1 MEVEY
6 FHYDR
11 VIVLFK
17 TCSGSFFGLAP
28 LSLWTCGLRVVL
40 STALN
45 LKDYRNQSK
54 KFLSVTACV
63 NWSLLGPPFST
74 PWSESLK
81 RVPELRDR
89 RVVFRI
95 HTVKHLWVNT
105 NSQTSDSLRCALDS
119 YWARVKGHAWWPAAK
134 KFISQF
140 AWLEWSVRT
149 QSAKRG
155 VCVWRQ
161 TGRHCL
167 IQQILLCTRWRRA
180 RFCSRLQLEL
190 SQQKLLPPLSHGW
203 LGEGDAPKCTLCVW
217 SAICLLLMRV
227 LCLALTTRRNEW
239 MNKWMTI
246 YVWRIK
252 SSTQDLACSQR
263 QIHTVPTFRNNYGV
277 KGGHWLFHA
286 RMSQTW
292 HCCAVFWCISFIKL
306 AMRGKWQRFVRTIQA
321 AAYCST

>member
-1 MEVEY
+1 MEEEY
-6 FHYDR
+6 FHCDR

-63 NWSLLGPPFST
+63 NWSLIST

-81 RVPELRDR
+81 RVPELSNR

-95 HTVKHLWVNT
+95 HTEHLWVNT
-105 NSQTSDSLRCALDS
+105 NSQTSDSLQCALDS
-119 YWARVKGHAWWPAAK
+119 YWARVKGHAVWPAAK

-140 AWLEWSVRT
+140 AWLKWSVRF

-190 SQQKLLPPLSHGW
+190 SQQKPLPPPT
-203 LGEGDAPKCTLCVW
+203 LG
-217 SAICLLLMRV
+217 
-227 LCLALTTRRNEW
+227 
-239 MNKWMTI
+239 
-246 YVWRIK
+246 
-252 SSTQDLACSQR
+252 
-263 QIHTVPTFRNNYGV
+263 
-277 KGGHWLFHA
+277 
-286 RMSQTW
+286 
-292 HCCAVFWCISFIKL
+292 
-306 AMRGKWQRFVRTIQA
+306 
-321 AAYCST
+321 